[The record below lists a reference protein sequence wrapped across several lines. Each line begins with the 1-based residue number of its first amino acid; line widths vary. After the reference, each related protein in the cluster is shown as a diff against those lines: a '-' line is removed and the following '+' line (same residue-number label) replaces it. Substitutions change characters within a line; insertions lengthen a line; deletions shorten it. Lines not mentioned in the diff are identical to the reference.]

1 MCCKLWQYI
10 WEIKRFMI
18 QSLCLFWVWLST
30 VDPSTSQISLFLT
43 WIISHS
49 WFLSLRTFSLSPLE
63 GHDYQHL
70 HKTFSSTRAEET
82 FKAINI
88 CTLINS
94 ALLANM
100 GFFFFLVIITIIMMF
115 KPVVLDFYGINM
127 QTYSHKLSK
136 LNNCLQTVSLAYI
149 YLATALGLL

>member
-10 WEIKRFMI
+10 WEIKRFTI

-43 WIISHS
+43 WVISHS

-88 CTLINS
+88 CTLMNS
-94 ALLANM
+94 ASLANM
-100 GFFFFLVIITIIMMF
+100 GFLLFFFFFCYYYYYHYDVKT
-115 KPVVLDFYGINM
+115 
-127 QTYSHKLSK
+127 S
-136 LNNCLQTVSLAYI
+136 CLRFLWNKYADIQPQIVKVK
-149 YLATALGLL
+149 